1 MQVLL
6 IAPIALLLY
15 MCTLFLI
22 ALQRKNNG
30 IADIGYGIAF
40 VITIATALVAARP
53 TVSACALAILPF
65 LWGVRLATRIY
76 FKNHGKP
83 EDFRYQAWREQW
95 GKSFIVRSFFQ
106 IYLLQGAIAFIISL
120 PVLFAIAYPAAHVMR
135 PLFHIGIIIWIIGFF
150 FESVGD
156 YQLDRF
162 IRNPANKGRIMT
174 AGLWSYSRHPNYFG
188 ESSMWFGIAIAA
200 AAISAS
206 PFSILGFISPI
217 MITFLLLKVS
227 GVPLLEKHWVGNA
240 EWEAYAKRTSV
251 FFPLPPT
258 RSPS

>member
-6 IAPIALLLY
+6 IAPIALALY
-15 MCTLFLI
+15 MSTLFLI
-22 ALQRKNNG
+22 ALIRKNNG

-40 VITIATALVAARP
+40 VITIATALIAARP
-53 TVSACALAILPF
+53 TFSACMLAMLPF

-83 EDFRYQAWREQW
+83 EDFRYKAWREQW

-106 IYLLQGAIAFIISL
+106 IYMLQGAIVFIIAL
-120 PVLFAIAYPAAHVMR
+120 PVLFAIAYPAPDILR
-135 PLFHIGIIIWIIGFF
+135 PLFHTGILIWIMGFF
-150 FESVGD
+150 LESIGD

-174 AGLWSYSRHPNYFG
+174 AGLWRYSRHPNYFG

-200 AAISAS
+200 AAISAY
-206 PFSILGFISPI
+206 PFSFVGFVSPI
-217 MITFLLLKVS
+217 VITFLLLKVS
-227 GVPLLEKHWVGNA
+227 GVPLLEKHWEGNA
-240 EWEAYAKRTSV
+240 EWESYAKRTSV
-251 FFPLPPT
+251 FFPLPPK
-258 RSPS
+258 RPSS